1 MKMIKVVAVIET
13 TTKLN
18 DIKYFVDGKYNFFL
32 DFK

>member
-18 DIKYFVDGKYNFFL
+18 DIKYFVESKYKFFP
-32 DFK
+32 